1 MAIGAWAFLGLAIS
15 LEVAGTFLLKL
26 SDGFRLWHWGGLS
39 ILCYSSC
46 FWVLAPAMKV
56 LPIGV
61 VYAIWAGVGI
71 VAAALL
77 GAFVFGE
84 RLGGVQLGCMA
95 LVLVG
100 AIGLRLTTTA

>member
-1 MAIGAWAFLGLAIS
+1 MAAWGFLAIAIS

-26 SDGFRLWHWGGLS
+26 SDGFRLWHWGALS

-46 FWVLAPAMKV
+46 FWMLAPAMKV

-71 VAAALL
+71 VAASLIGVL
-77 GAFVFGE
+77 VFGE
-84 RLGGVQLGCMA
+84 RLGPIQLGCIA

-100 AIGLRLTTTA
+100 SIGLRLTTTS